1 MGAVPARWHNG
12 AAAMGRA
19 DGTDPALVNTPV
31 PLEGDGRELVG
42 MIIDGSYRLD
52 ATLGRGG
59 MGLVYRAA
67 HVGLRRLVAV
77 KILHPSLA
85 TSSGVRN
92 RLEREAL
99 AVGKIDHPNCVTV
112 YDVGRLPDGSLYLA
126 MELLEGRPLGGGVEA
141 GGAAPA
147 GGRAGAGGAAA
158 AGARAAHS
166 GGHPARARAYSS
178 READPPRHQAGEHLP

>member
-67 HVGLRRLVAV
+67 HVGLRRQVAV

-85 TSSGVRN
+85 ASPEGRN
-92 RLEREAL
+92 RFE
-99 AVGKIDHPNCVTV
+99 
-112 YDVGRLPDGSLYLA
+112 S
-126 MELLEGRPLGGGVEA
+126 
-141 GGAAPA
+141 
-147 GGRAGAGGAAA
+147 
-158 AGARAAHS
+158 GARP
-166 GGHPARARAYSS
+166 GG
-178 READPPRHQAGEHLP
+178 